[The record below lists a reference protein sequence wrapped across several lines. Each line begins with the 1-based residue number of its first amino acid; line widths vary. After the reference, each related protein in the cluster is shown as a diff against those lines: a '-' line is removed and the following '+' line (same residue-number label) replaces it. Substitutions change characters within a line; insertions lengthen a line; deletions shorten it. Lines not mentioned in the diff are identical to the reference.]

1 LIDKK
6 EDLNLMEWFYFYS
19 SILFIISFHFSSAQF
34 SVYDQTI
41 IPFSIYNADGNPN
54 NLITNSKSF
63 KELFSFLSEQT
74 KNIVSMMILF
84 I

>member
-1 LIDKK
+1 MECSCIFSLIF
-6 EDLNLMEWFYFYS
+6 L
-19 SILFIISFHFSSAQF
+19 IISISLTSAQF

-54 NLITNSKSF
+54 NIITNSKTF
-63 KELFSFLSEQT
+63 FIL
-74 KNIVSMMILF
+74 NILYNQNIKKRAFF